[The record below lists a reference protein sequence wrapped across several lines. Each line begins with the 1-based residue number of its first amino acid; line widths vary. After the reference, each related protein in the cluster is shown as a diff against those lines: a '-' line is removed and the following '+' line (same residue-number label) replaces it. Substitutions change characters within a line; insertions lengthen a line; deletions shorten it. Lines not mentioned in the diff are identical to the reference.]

1 MTVRP
6 FVAILP
12 KQTKPGDEIILK
24 GKIKD
29 DAQSWVLYLF
39 KILLL
44 LLLLLFF
51 VGKTVQIIIL

>member
-44 LLLLLFF
+44 LLLFF